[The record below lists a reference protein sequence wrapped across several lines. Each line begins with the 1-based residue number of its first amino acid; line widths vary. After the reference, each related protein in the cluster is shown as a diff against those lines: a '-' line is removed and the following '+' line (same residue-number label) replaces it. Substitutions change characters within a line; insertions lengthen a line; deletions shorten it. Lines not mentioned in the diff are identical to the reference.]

1 MVPNITRG
9 RRVYGLLAYLWGP
22 GRREEHVD
30 PHLVAA
36 WDGAGDLAALE
47 PVLRGDRYDVRH
59 LTDLL
64 EIPVRAGRNPPRTPV
79 WHCSVRAHPSDP
91 ILTDQQWSA
100 IAADVLARV
109 GLAPPGDEQA
119 VRWIAMRHGADHIHI
134 VATLVRQDRR
144 TYWARNDYPLSQAA
158 CRDIEHRYNLVRLAP
173 PGKASRSYPKAREL
187 NKNHRRRR
195 PVTPREELRRRVR
208 DAATHAIHEEDFF
221 TRLAADRA
229 VTVRLRESERN
240 PGEVT
245 GYAVHL
251 AGDATA
257 AGEPIFYGGSTLGK
271 DLSLARLRQRWQP
284 DTTLAGSDRRARQL
298 RPAPA
303 EVYQQAAA
311 LITGAA
317 GHIRAHADNPAAVA
331 GIAAATA
338 DLLAALAA
346 AWEGPT
352 GGPLTRAADL
362 FDRAAH
368 EPHGAPPAGT
378 GRPGYAL
385 RVIARLLT
393 TAARGSRRQRDLDA
407 MLQLVRA
414 VAGIADAIAD
424 LRSAQQRLHQ
434 ADAARLA
441 AVALNAYEPPP
452 QPVGEAPPGP
462 AHTTLSAALA
472 ASRRPS
478 QRGR

>member
-1 MVPNITRG
+1 
-9 RRVYGLLAYLWGP
+9 
-22 GRREEHVD
+22 
-30 PHLVAA
+30 
-36 WDGAGDLAALE
+36 
-47 PVLRGDRYDVRH
+47 

-64 EIPVRAGRNPPRTPV
+64 EIPVRAGRNPPRKPV

-91 ILTDQQWSA
+91 ILTDQHWRT
-100 IAADVLARV
+100 IAMDVLAGV

-119 VRWIAMRHGADHIHI
+119 VRWIAMRHGPDHIHI

-173 PGKASRSYPKAREL
+173 PGKANRSYPKAREL
-187 NKNHRRRR
+187 NKNRRRRR
-195 PVTPREELRRRVR
+195 PGTATPREELRRRVR
-208 DAATHAIHEEDFF
+208 DAATPAIDEQDFF

-229 VTVRLRESERN
+229 VTVRLRESELR

-257 AGEPIFYGGSTLGK
+257 TGEPIFYSGSILGK
-271 DLSLARLRQRWQP
+271 DLSLTRLRQRWQP
-284 DTTLAGSDRRARQL
+284 DTTLAGSDRRAGQL

-303 EVYQQAAA
+303 EIYQQAAV
-311 LITGAA
+311 LVTGAA
-317 GHIRAHADNPAAVA
+317 GHIRAHADNPAAVT

-362 FDRAAH
+362 FGRAAH
-368 EPHGAPPAGT
+368 EPARTPPAGT
-378 GRPGYAL
+378 GRPGHAL

-393 TAARGSRRQRDLDA
+393 TAAGGSRGQRDLDA
-407 MLQLVRA
+407 MLRLVRA
-414 VAGIADAIAD
+414 IAGIADAIAD
-424 LRSAQQRLHQ
+424 LRRAQQRLHQ

-441 AVALNAYEPPP
+441 TATLVAYEPPP
-452 QPVGEAPPGP
+452 QPAGEAPRGQ
-462 AHTTLSAALA
+462 ARTTLSTALGA
-472 ASRRPS
+472 S
-478 QRGR
+478 QRPPRRGR